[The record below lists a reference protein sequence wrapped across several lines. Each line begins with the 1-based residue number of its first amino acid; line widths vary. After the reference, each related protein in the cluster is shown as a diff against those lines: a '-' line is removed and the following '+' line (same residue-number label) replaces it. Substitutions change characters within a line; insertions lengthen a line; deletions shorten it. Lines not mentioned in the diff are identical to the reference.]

1 MKKIF
6 PTELIEF
13 LQCRHMAKLRSL
25 GVVPDSTISEEIQ
38 LLRDKG
44 IEHEEN
50 YLKTL
55 TGNVVC
61 IDTEASTD
69 EQHAETIEAMKSGA
83 DWVYQAYLQ
92 DEERAGYADFLQK
105 AAKESDLGEFS
116 YEVID
121 TKLSINPS
129 PSNAIQLIHYS
140 ELVSKTQGFEPQ
152 NFHLVHGDNSQ
163 TTLCRDDI
171 IDYYDEVLADYK
183 NFIQSR
189 EFTEPFPIP
198 HCRQCGYRDH
208 CQNYLQKKK
217 HLALIPGVSVSQI
230 ESMRKSGIKEIGEVE
245 EKERP
250 VDLSESVFGDL
261 QKSTKAVLENSVFL
275 KSEGSF
281 YQLQYSLKSS
291 LFFVAYKNIQ
301 KQSGA
306 LTFYMG
312 VMTESGRY
320 EALLHHGSQD
330 EKVSLQRMVTFID
343 RYLSKHPQAFLV
355 VSSAYESRLL
365 HDLSNKYNI
374 CHDELD
380 ELMVKK
386 KIISLASLLR
396 QSFLFPSVDSS
407 CENLMLWLD
416 KEFELEKILEK
427 SPQLLYELYSTLG
440 ADDALEQI
448 KNRGERE
455 LMLRLSCLRR
465 LSSLTREDFPLRLKS
480 VVLNDEP

>member
-25 GVVPDSTISEEIQ
+25 GVVPNSTISEEVQ

-50 YLKTL
+50 YLKSL
-55 TGNVVC
+55 TGDIVC
-61 IDTEASTD
+61 IDTEASVE
-69 EQHAETIEAMKSGA
+69 EQRVQTVDAMQSGA

-92 DEERAGYADFLQK
+92 DGERAGYADFLQK
-105 AAKESDLGEFS
+105 TEKSSELGEFS

-152 NFHLVHGDNSQ
+152 IFHLVHGDSSK
-163 TTLCRDDI
+163 TTLCREDI
-171 IDYYDEVLADYK
+171 IDYYHEVLADYK
-183 NFIQSR
+183 NFIQSK
-189 EFTEPFPIP
+189 EFTEPFPIA

-208 CQNYLQKKK
+208 CQNYLQEKK
-217 HLALIPGVSVSQI
+217 HLALIPGVSVGQI
-230 ESMRKSGIKEIGEVE
+230 ESMRKSGIRQINEVE

-261 QKSTKAVLENSVFL
+261 QKSTKAVLENKVFL

-281 YQLQYSLKSS
+281 YQLKNSLQSS
-291 LFFVAYKNIQ
+291 LFLVTYRSIQ

-306 LTFYMG
+306 LTFLMG
-312 VMTESGRY
+312 IMTESGRY
-320 EALLHHGSQD
+320 EALFHHSAQE
-330 EKVSLQRMVTFID
+330 EKVSLQRMVSFID
-343 RYLSKHPQAFLV
+343 RYLAKHPQAYLV
-355 VSSAYESRLL
+355 VSSAHESRLL

-386 KIISLASLLR
+386 KIVSLASLLR
-396 QSFLFPSVDSS
+396 QSFLFPSIDSS
-407 CENLMLWLD
+407 CENFMLWLD
-416 KEFELEKILEK
+416 ENFELDKILEK

-440 ADDALEQI
+440 AGDALEQI
-448 KNRGERE
+448 QNRGERE
-455 LMLRLSCLRR
+455 LMLRLNCLRR
-465 LSSLTREDFPLRLKS
+465 LSSLTREDFPLSLKS
-480 VVLNDEP
+480 IVLNDNA